1 MKMAPSSLPR
11 RKPVS
16 RNGMSTRLKPIMTIT
31 SIPTACRGTLMGRT
45 RAVTPRMPSTLK
57 LLEPTMLPRAISD
70 SFFSAAISEVASS
83 NRLVP
88 TQAQDEAHVGDVRAH
103 HNADRNLRA
112 VLESGDQA
120 GRQFRRRGAESDDRQ
135 ANHQRA

>member
-31 SIPTACRGTLMGRT
+31 SIPTACRGTLLRRT
-45 RAVTPRMPSTLK
+45 TAVTRRMPSRLK
-57 LLEPTMLPRAISD
+57 LLEPTMLPRATSD
-70 SFFSAAISEVASS
+70 AFYTAAISEVASS
-83 NRLVP
+83 GRLGP
-88 TQAQDEAHVGDVRAH
+88 TQAQDEAHGGDVRARH
-103 HNADRNLRA
+103 IADRNLRA

-135 ANHQRA
+135 ANH